1 MGLNLS
7 RLARVSFLA
16 LLVWLVV
23 RTVTRPQVAT
33 TPVASRKGVPTFRQR
48 LVAVGD
54 LHGDIRNAQEVLRMA
69 KVIDDQA
76 DWIAGTDILV
86 QTGDIVDRG
95 AYAFDIYRLMQ
106 KLRGQAS
113 AAGGQVVSIL
123 GNHEVMNGLS
133 DWRYVTKGDIE
144 RFGSSAKRQDD
155 LSTEGWLGREWLA
168 NYSTTALIPLSP
180 YPDSPK
186 LSFTH
191 GSLRPSFPHLTP
203 YPSAINDLGRS
214 LLRKAISP
222 PLAPPYPPNPYSG
235 LPKDSTTAEAALY
248 DSGGP
253 YWWRGLAEMQDEK
266 VVCGWAKQLQEK
278 TGAKRIIGGHT
289 PNFER
294 IVDRCNAS
302 IIIID
307 TGISSAYG
315 GVLSALE
322 VIYTLTRLDNE
333 PDHRQDPL
341 TGDGSSL
348 ATCYIEREEI
358 YAIYRKG
365 KQVITIDE
373 KVIKL

>member
-54 LHGDIRNAQEVLRMA
+54 LHGGAVISFESGHVELSPDIRNAQEVLRMA

-168 NYSTTALIPLSP
+168 KWVLV
-180 YPDSPK
+180 
-186 LSFTH
+186 F
-191 GSLRPSFPHLTP
+191 
-203 YPSAINDLGRS
+203 
-214 LLRKAISP
+214 LL
-222 PLAPPYPPNPYSG
+222 
-235 LPKDSTTAEAALY
+235 
-248 DSGGP
+248 
-253 YWWRGLAEMQDEK
+253 
-266 VVCGWAKQLQEK
+266 
-278 TGAKRIIGGHT
+278 
-289 PNFER
+289 
-294 IVDRCNAS
+294 
-302 IIIID
+302 
-307 TGISSAYG
+307 
-315 GVLSALE
+315 
-322 VIYTLTRLDNE
+322 
-333 PDHRQDPL
+333 
-341 TGDGSSL
+341 
-348 ATCYIEREEI
+348 
-358 YAIYRKG
+358 
-365 KQVITIDE
+365 
-373 KVIKL
+373 